1 MTRRRRGAA
10 ERPTGT
16 GSSIEYPYR
25 EVNAPT
31 GKRWP
36 TGRRVIKVRH
46 CSSAL
51 CHTLLSTSRFPPCF
65 APPPSPVDG
74 DPTNGRRGRCACA
87 VERRIDTG
95 HAGVCAW
102 ISRPRHETR
111 SCRYRGGRVAPQIRI
126 STWRYICDGNWKSAS
141 ERCVRCNHDPAL
153 RATRPALSTIFCVDF

>member
-74 DPTNGRRGRCACA
+74 DPLNDRNTISALLADDPSLSLSRATGGESLVLLACYMGAPELAELLYPGRPTDAGADAHALSNDESTPAMRACA
-87 VERRIDTG
+87 RGFPDLGTKLAAVDTEAVE
-95 HAGVCAW
+95 
-102 ISRPRHETR
+102 
-111 SCRYRGGRVAPQIRI
+111 
-126 STWRYICDGNWKSAS
+126 
-141 ERCVRCNHDPAL
+141 
-153 RATRPALSTIFCVDF
+153 